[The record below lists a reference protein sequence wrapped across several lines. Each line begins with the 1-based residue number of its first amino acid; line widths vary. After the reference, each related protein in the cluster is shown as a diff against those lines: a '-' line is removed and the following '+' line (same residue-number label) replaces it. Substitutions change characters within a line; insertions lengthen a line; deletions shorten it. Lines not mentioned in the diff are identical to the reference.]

1 MDLTVAQIGAKQTT
15 LHCHDRRQNEDWDG
29 RSDGKK
35 LEELPAV
42 MMNLAQEGGKT
53 LHSPSD
59 HRHHRPHHPHHLHH
73 PHHSHHTHG
82 SPPRPAGETTDDVL
96 DVSRRAE
103 VSTMDDYDNVPIEQY
118 GLAMLRGMGW
128 KPGILE
134 EPCGH
139 GVVMVW

>member
-1 MDLTVAQIGAKQTT
+1 MARHST
-15 LHCHDRRQNEDWDG
+15 L
-29 RSDGKK
+29 
-35 LEELPAV
+35 LVIIVIIVLIILIIFIILIILIILMALLP
-42 MMNLAQEGGKT
+42 
-53 LHSPSD
+53 
-59 HRHHRPHHPHHLHH
+59 
-73 PHHSHHTHG
+73 
-82 SPPRPAGETTDDVL
+82 GETTDDVL

-139 GVVMVW
+139 AVVMVW